1 MKFFVDTNWPILK
14 SWIKHFLCSTVKN
27 YKIVGYSRFS
37 SHHFQILGYSRFS
50 WLFQSSHLFIY
61 EKCLFTY
68 TTLQVDF
75 MIHILNFLLT
85 GLSKINERQLVNER
99 KSHLSDDHN
108 SLSLF
113 FTWFSFFTYQRGQ
126 LNKSQLHRI
135 NFSLFNTQVK
145 DWEF

>member
-27 YKIVGYSRFS
+27 CKILGYSRLS

-50 WLFQSSHLFIY
+50 WLFKLSDLFIY
-61 EKCLFTY
+61 KKCWFTY
-68 TTLQVDF
+68 TTLQVYF

-85 GLSKINERQLVNER
+85 GLSKINERQLINER
-99 KSHLSDDHN
+99 KSHLSDDRN

-113 FTWFSFFTYQRGQ
+113 FTWLSFFTHQQGQ
-126 LNKSQLHRI
+126 LIKSEL
-135 NFSLFNTQVK
+135 
-145 DWEF
+145 